1 MGSGVCELE
10 FYHKDMDKTSFWR
23 VSIFSVHI
31 FTLFERDDVDEKALM
46 HAECREVIW
55 YDCFFLVESFAGGE
69 A

>member
-1 MGSGVCELE
+1 
-10 FYHKDMDKTSFWR
+10 MDKTSFWR